1 MVRRQ
6 QLTGIG
12 QPVRRVQRHPDADAP
27 PARWPQ
33 TIPAVRQLLAEGL
46 DLGRATVLVGDNG
59 SGKSTV
65 VEAIAEAFGLN
76 AEGGST
82 GARHATRR
90 TESDLATRLHLVR
103 GIGGARG
110 GFFLRAETMH
120 AFFTYL
126 EENAS
131 PSRTEV
137 FHERSHGESFL
148 DLVGDRFFDH
158 RGSPRQGLFVL
169 DEPESALS
177 FTSCL
182 ALLGLL
188 GDLLAEPRAQV
199 LLATHSPVLAA
210 LPGAT
215 ILELDAAGYRATPWE
230 DVAVVVNQRAFLADP
245 TRHLRA
251 ARLTEASPKGEQ

>member
-1 MVRRQ
+1 MGKRDVLPGVGR
-6 QLTGIG
+6 
-12 QPVRRVQRHPDADAP
+12 PVRRVQRHPDADAP
-27 PARWPQ
+27 PRRWPQ
-33 TIPAVRQLLAEGL
+33 TIPAVRHLLDVGL

-59 SGKSTV
+59 TGKSTL
-65 VEAIAEAFGLN
+65 VEAIAEAYGLN
-76 AEGGST
+76 PEGGST
-82 GARHATRR
+82 GAMHTTRR
-90 TESDLATRLHLVR
+90 SESDLARHLQLVR

-120 AFFTYL
+120 GFYTYL
-126 EENAS
+126 EQRGFGGS
-131 PSRTEV
+131 

-148 DLVGDRFFDH
+148 ELVASRFFD
-158 RGSPRQGLFVL
+158 GSGRPRQGLFVL

-188 GDLLAEPRAQV
+188 RDLLSEPRAQV

-215 ILELDAAGYRATPWE
+215 ILELDASGYRETPWQ

-245 TRHLRA
+245 ARYLRT
-251 ARLTEASPKGEQ
+251 LE